1 MKYHK
6 TPVKPFSAQITIGL
20 ERGYTQELIEKNK
33 VITFLQ
39 KYQQQLLTD
48 QKIAIS
54 AAVRHCD
61 IVFSGQLEPHL
72 QLNFI
77 NYPKFPL
84 EEKLLKET
92 INNLTKALME
102 KFYQNRVVIEYLDE
116 TVMFEVSE
124 EIDIR
129 ILK

>member
-48 QKIAIS
+48 KKIAIS
-54 AAVRHCD
+54 AAVRDCD
-61 IVFSGQLEPHL
+61 IVFSGQIEPHL

-84 EEKLLKET
+84 EEKHLKET
-92 INNLTKALME
+92 INNLTKALMQ
-102 KFYQNRVVIEYLDE
+102 KFLQNRVVVEYLDE
-116 TVMFEVSE
+116 TVMFEITN
-124 EIDIR
+124 EIDPR
-129 ILK
+129 IN